1 MMNANGAEMK
11 PTGPDGEEL
20 EPLPPAIEALRDE
33 VEESLN
39 MGFTYDD
46 LVNKY
51 AEDERVYQIDGGLE
65 ALAGRYGLIW
75 RLKPELFDD
84 DEPVP

>member
-1 MMNANGAEMK
+1 MADDAEML
-11 PTGPDGEEL
+11 PTGQDGEEL
-20 EPLPPAIEALRDE
+20 DPLPPTIEALHDE
-33 VEESLN
+33 VEECLN

-51 AEDERVYQIDGGLE
+51 AADERVYDVEGGLE

-84 DEPVP
+84 DEPAV